1 MRRSILISCPTFV
14 LGPALLLGSEVRII
28 EGSDNRGLDNRGL
41 DNRGWTVILYSKNFL
56 RGPIFAVFTDDHLAV
71 KIKPA
76 RY

>member
-28 EGSDNRGLDNRGL
+28 EGLDNRGL

-56 RGPIFAVFTDDHLAV
+56 RGPIFAVFTDDCLAV